1 MIYAKIIQTCKENF
15 CIKYIFSITT
25 YIEKFYNNLLTSNAF
40 NGIILTVIYMKINT
54 EELGKRIAKRRK
66 SQKIKQEELANIL
79 DISYNH
85 LSSIERGRAVPSMAL
100 FCEICDALSVT
111 PDYLLLGDMHSN
123 NVPKDIMDLLRLCT
137 DEQITFVQKFVQLV
151 VESRFEEKTGDK

>member
-1 MIYAKIIQTCKENF
+1 MLTR
-15 CIKYIFSITT
+15 
-25 YIEKFYNNLLTSNAF
+25 NLF
-40 NGIILTVIYMKINT
+40 NGIISMVIYMKINT
-54 EELGKRIAKRRK
+54 TELGKRIAKRRRA
-66 SQKIKQEELANIL
+66 QKMKQEELAGIF
-79 DISYNH
+79 DISNNH
-85 LSSIERGRAVPSMAL
+85 LSSIERGRAVPSMTL
-100 FCEICDALSVT
+100 FCGICDALSVT

>member
-1 MIYAKIIQTCKENF
+1 MT
-15 CIKYIFSITT
+15 
-25 YIEKFYNNLLTSNAF
+25 
-40 NGIILTVIYMKINT
+40 
-54 EELGKRIAKRRK
+54 
-66 SQKIKQEELANIL
+66 
-79 DISYNH
+79 
-85 LSSIERGRAVPSMAL
+85 L
-100 FCEICDALSVT
+100 FCGICDALSVT